1 MENISVQKRDFTVKA
16 KKLRRSGIVPGI
28 VFGSSLPESISIQMH
43 ENAARNLIRR
53 KREGSRLSLDVEG
66 QTIPVQIKEKS
77 LDTISNQILHLSFQV
92 LNEDEKVNSVVHIF
106 TTNDDKSGGLVE
118 RMLTEIPYASLPDD
132 MIDTITIDADG
143 LKAGDVL
150 RVRDIPD
157 LMSETIELQVDT
169 DEMVVRVNERRH
181 LGEIPGGIPMEEIY

>member
-28 VFGSSLPESISIQMH
+28 VFGSSLPESISIQIH
-43 ENAARNLIRR
+43 ENAARNLVRR

-181 LGEIPGGIPMEEIY
+181 LGEIPMEEIY

>member
-43 ENAARNLIRR
+43 ENAARNLVRR

-169 DEMVVRVNERRH
+169 DEMVLRVNERRH

>member
-43 ENAARNLIRR
+43 ENAARNLVRR
-53 KREGSRLSLDVEG
+53 KREGSRLSLKVEG

-169 DEMVVRVNERRH
+169 DEMVLRVNERRH